1 MSRLGDVL
9 EGVGGGD
16 QVEAHRDKEGKDTEE
31 INDVEEGGEELKLVR
46 SYNQSGQ
53 NNYIS

>member
-16 QVEAHRDKEGKDTEE
+16 KVEAHGDEEGEDTKE
-31 INDVEEGGEELKLVR
+31 INDVEEGGEKLKLVR